1 MIDRVGVYENGQ
13 VLTDDL
19 HFVDH
24 LDQDV
29 PIQIYRNNLHDDIG
43 YVQEVSPLYVK
54 VNDTFFRRDLF
65 RFISRPGY

>member
-29 PIQIYRNNLHDDIG
+29 PIQIYRNNLHDDIV
-43 YVQEVSPLYVK
+43 YVQEVAYTVQ
-54 VNDTFFRRDLF
+54 
-65 RFISRPGY
+65 Y